1 MVALM
6 ACRLSFCPPE
16 RVVGEIDR
24 VHFQRRVAVHE
35 LVELLR
41 AQREG
46 GQHLAVV
53 VVLLAVGDDASLD
66 QRHDAVADHFGV
78 DAEVVLVGQLH
89 HHGVGNAAVADLQ
102 RGAIGNHVGDVFA
115 DRLLDRADLRQADF
129 EDGLVALAQG
139 GDLRDVDVA
148 IAIGEGDVRID
159 FEHDDAGLF
168 DGGHGVVGGQ
178 GQREETVLVHRRGHA
193 EHHIGRHQAALISC
207 GISEK

>member
-6 ACRLSFCPPE
+6 ACRLSFWPPE

-53 VVLLAVGDDASLD
+53 VVLLAVGDHASLD

-89 HHGVGNAAVADLQ
+89 DHGVGNAAVADLQ
-102 RGAIGNHVGDVFA
+102 RGAIGNHVGDVLA

-129 EDGLVALAQG
+129 EDGLSLSHRAATCEMWMWQSPLAKG
-139 GDLRDVDVA
+139 T
-148 IAIGEGDVRID
+148 
-159 FEHDDAGLF
+159 FGLTSSTTTRAF
-168 DGGHGVVGGQ
+168 SM
-178 GQREETVLVHRRGHA
+178 
-193 EHHIGRHQAALISC
+193 AAMV
-207 GISEK
+207 